1 MRVIALGGAGAMTQ
15 IAVKDLAG
23 KKGVKELVIAD
34 YNIGAA
40 EALARGLGDKC
51 SAKKIDANNHVELVD
66 AIRGFDVALGGIGL
80 LQVRGKDCKACLEAR
95 THM

>member
-1 MRVIALGGAGAMTQ
+1 MIYESIALGGAGAMTQ

-40 EALARGLGDKC
+40 EHLPEDWGIVFG
-51 SAKKIDANNHVELVD
+51 KKIDANNMRNWLM
-66 AIRGFDVALGGIGL
+66 RFRL
-80 LQVRGKDCKACLEAR
+80 
-95 THM
+95 